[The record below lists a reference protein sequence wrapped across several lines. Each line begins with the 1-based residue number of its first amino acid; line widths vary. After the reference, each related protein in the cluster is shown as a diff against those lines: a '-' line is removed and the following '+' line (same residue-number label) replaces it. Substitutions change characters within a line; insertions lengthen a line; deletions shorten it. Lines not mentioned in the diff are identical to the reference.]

1 MTEPMTEQNLP
12 SDADKVHVMLSLAGG
27 HQCALA
33 LDYAND
39 PLLSEL
45 FDALIKRS
53 QNQPANRIFK
63 IPLDEG
69 RSAMYIPSESIVGIA
84 TSPPMQLDSTGL
96 ILKHFHKVEIPSTY
110 ALGAQ
115 YLQFDDFLS
124 PEDHQKLLAYAISTE
139 SQFVGSTTTNNLS
152 DYRKSKLIYYPDQNV
167 LQPLLD
173 RIHTV
178 LPEVL
183 QKLGLSP
190 FNIARIETQLTAS
203 NDGEFYKIHDD
214 NSSPPTAT
222 RQLTYVY
229 YFYREPKPF
238 TGGELRIYNNKI
250 ENHYWTRGEGFT
262 TVEPRNNSIVF
273 FFSGYEHEVLPVH
286 CPSKDFGDS
295 RFTMNGWMS
304 RAN

>member
-1 MTEPMTEQNLP
+1 MNEQNLP
-12 SDADKVHVMLSLAGG
+12 NDADKVHVMLSLAGG

-33 LDYAND
+33 LDSAND

-53 QNQPANRIFK
+53 HNQPANRIFK

-69 RSAMYIPSESIVGIA
+69 RSAMYIPSESIVSIA

-96 ILKHFHKVEIPSTY
+96 ILKHFHNVEIPSTY

-115 YLQFDDFLS
+115 YIQFDNFLS
-124 PEDHQKLLAYAISTE
+124 EAEHQQLLAYALSTE
-139 SQFVGSTTTNNLS
+139 SKFVGSTTTNNLS
-152 DYRKSKLIYYPDQNV
+152 DYRKSKVVYSPDANV
-167 LQPLLD
+167 LRPLLN
-173 RIHTV
+173 RIHAV

-183 QKLGLSP
+183 PKLGLSP
-190 FNIARIETQLTAS
+190 FNIARIDSQLTAS

-238 TGGELRIYNNKI
+238 TGGELRMYNNKI
-250 ENHYWTRGEGFT
+250 ENHYWTRGEGFIT
-262 TVEPRNNSIVF
+262 IEPRNNSIVF

-286 CPSKDFGDS
+286 CPSRAFADS
-295 RFTMNGWMS
+295 RFTINGWMS